1 MQNNGKETYIT
12 ILKQSLTKKIEV
24 LDAISAQNQI
34 QADLAKAPE
43 FDYDVFG
50 QTLEEKEKLINQ
62 MQSLDAGFQSV
73 YQRIKGFFEQHKA
86 EYKTEIQELK
96 ALIGT
101 ITDKSVQIMAE
112 EKRNQQAILNRKDSL
127 KKEVQMK
134 RATNKAAANYYKSM
148 SKLTVL
154 DSQFIDKKK

>member
-1 MQNNGKETYIT
+1 MQNNGKDTYIT
-12 ILKQSLTKKIEV
+12 ILKQSLLKKIQV

-50 QTLEEKEKLINQ
+50 KTLEEKEKLINQ
-62 MQSLDAGFQSV
+62 LQSLDAGFQSV
-73 YQRIKGFFEQHKA
+73 YNRIKEFFEQNKA
-86 EYKTEIQELK
+86 VYVTEIQELK
-96 ALIGT
+96 ELISI
-101 ITDKSVQIMAE
+101 ITEKSMNIMAE
-112 EKRNQQAILNRKDSL
+112 EKRNQQVILNRKDSL

-148 SKLTVL
+148 SKLGAL